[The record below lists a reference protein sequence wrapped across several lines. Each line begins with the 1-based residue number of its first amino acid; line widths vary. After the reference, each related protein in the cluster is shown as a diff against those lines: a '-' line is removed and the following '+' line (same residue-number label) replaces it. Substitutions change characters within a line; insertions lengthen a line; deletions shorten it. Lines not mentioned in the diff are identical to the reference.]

1 MEKKTNEIVN
11 MRIKSGFEIC
21 NICGENI
28 IVAHGLENIDFTK
41 VITLNES
48 AADVWN
54 GVAEK
59 DFTIEDMVDILTDL
73 YEVSREQATD
83 DAQTLL
89 NDWKHYGLVC
99 E

>member
-1 MEKKTNEIVN
+1 MK
-11 MRIKSGFEIC
+11 IKSGFEIC

-54 GVAEK
+54 GVTGK
-59 DFTIEDMVDILTDL
+59 DFTVEDMADILTGI
-73 YEVSREQATD
+73 YEVSRPQALE
-83 DAQTLL
+83 DAKSLA
-89 NDWKHYGLVC
+89 NDWMNYGLID